1 MKRLLRF
8 SLISFFVL
16 IATLSLLLAP
26 LLARR
31 NHVKFFHDLHE
42 SGAVRVWLEWS
53 EEEDV
58 PLDYWLGESMLQRL
72 TRSKDWS
79 ISQQVETFT
88 NYEPLPDDLL
98 SAIGRHIPQ
107 CKGLIAVRFNGEIP
121 NHFAKSLQQNHSL
134 AILVV
139 SESKDCQH
147 ISASANQ
154 ISNLQALM
162 FKQCTL
168 TGTDMQNLE
177 SCDRL
182 QFLAFVDSEIPLD
195 CLETLRK
202 KLPMCQV
209 SRINGS

>member
-1 MKRLLRF
+1 MKRFLRF
-8 SLISFFVL
+8 SLTSFFVL
-16 IATLSLLLAP
+16 IAVLSLLLAP

-31 NHVKFFHDLHE
+31 NHVKFFHELEE
-42 SGAVRVWLEWS
+42 SGMRVRLEWH
-53 EEEDV
+53 EEKDV

-72 TRSKDWS
+72 TRSKDWN

-88 NYEPLPDDLL
+88 NYVPLPDDQLR
-98 SAIGRHIPQ
+98 AIGRHIPQ

-121 NHFAKSLQQNHSL
+121 IHFAKSLQQNHSL